1 MLAMTYVHIQDLYA
15 ASSLPTQ
22 VLPTL
27 QELIQEPKPT
37 QPPKAPKHTQP
48 PKAPKQKR
56 PASSSGFI
64 PPAKF
69 TRSHGPVPPF
79 LEDA

>member
-1 MLAMTYVHIQDLYA
+1 MQYVHMQDLHLD
-15 ASSLPTQ
+15 SSLPTQ
-22 VLPTL
+22 VLPTV
-27 QELIQEPKPT
+27 QEIIQQPKPT
-37 QPPKAPKHTQP
+37 QPPQ
-48 PKAPKQKR
+48 APKQKR